1 MRANI
6 HKKARKYLGVSFSKD
21 LCSAL
26 PGFFYSFK
34 AARRA
39 ACFSYSCI
47 ILALRLPHSAVSMAK
62 VRGAPPRGQEGLP
75 GLIMYSL
82 PS

>member
-6 HKKARKYLGVSFSKD
+6 HKKPGNMPGVSFSTD
-21 LCSAL
+21 LCLAL

-34 AARRA
+34 AALRA